1 MRAFHLS
8 RLIVALFL
16 IGCIC
21 VLASCD
27 SALLVAGIVLDSQ
40 QRPLGH
46 ATVELNG
53 VKKETN
59 ENGCFYFA
67 DSSGGSEL
75 SLRVAK
81 VGHKSYREEKEP
93 GSYSIVVTL
102 APEDDQQQSSAT
114 WQRSPAGEISKN
126 AVCSE

>member
-1 MRAFHLS
+1 MRAFLS
-8 RLIVALFL
+8 WSIIALFL
-16 IGCIC
+16 TSCI
-21 VLASCD
+21 LIFASCD
-27 SALLVAGIVLDSQ
+27 SPLLVTGNVLDSQ

-53 VKKETN
+53 VKQETN

-75 SLRVAK
+75 NLRVAK
-81 VGHKSYREEKEP
+81 VGHKPYREEKEL
-93 GSYSIVVTL
+93 GSYNIVVTL

-126 AVCSE
+126 GGCSE